1 MLTIQSGFLSNNDKG
16 GGNGVG
22 GLCMHTDTQ
31 THNEDVAA
39 SPSAHLS
46 TRIIFILQTM
56 CQTTKKQNGCTL
68 NNVASEY
75 RNTESLALNK
85 Y

>member
-1 MLTIQSGFLSNNDKG
+1 MTREKNRKNSAR
-16 GGNGVG
+16 
-22 GLCMHTDTQ
+22 TQ

-39 SPSAHLS
+39 SPSAHLF

-56 CQTTKKQNGCTL
+56 CQTTKKQSCCTL

-75 RNTESLALNK
+75 REHRELGPEQILAFEAV
-85 Y
+85 